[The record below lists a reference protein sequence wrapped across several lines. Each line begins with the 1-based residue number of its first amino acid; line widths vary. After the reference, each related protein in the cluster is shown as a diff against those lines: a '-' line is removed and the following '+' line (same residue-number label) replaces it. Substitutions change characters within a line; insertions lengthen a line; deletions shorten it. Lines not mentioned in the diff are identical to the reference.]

1 MDQSQETLDEALDY
15 GNAVPIILYPDGKVE
30 VGYKGMTG

>member
-1 MDQSQETLDEALDY
+1 MEEALGY
-15 GNAVPIILYPDGKVE
+15 GDAVPIILYPDGKVE